1 MKNLR
6 ILFTILSAI
15 CIAIAI
21 PVAAFADFTGLLV
34 CAFLA
39 LLFFWL
45 MLLCKERQ
53 KDEPPTQEETPEEE
67 QTNEKKK

>member
-6 ILFTILSAI
+6 IIFTILSAI

-21 PVAAFADFTGLLV
+21 PVAAFADFTGLIV
-34 CAFLA
+34 CVFLA

-53 KDEPPTQEETPEEE
+53 KEEPPTEAEETK
-67 QTNEKKK
+67 NDEKDEKTE